1 MKQDRDIKK
10 FRSISFLLRQ
20 SCAPTQQS
28 SLSTSTTP
36 FDLPDPA
43 VPSHLLFT
51 HTNFIYLFL
60 IFFAPKIIVSSLSDF
75 KELLGKPYLWVEM
88 LLKELLPCYSAV
100 VPSLHGDRVS
110 AERVPGTSF
119 SRNQQPYLASGC
131 T

>member
-20 SCAPTQQS
+20 SCAPAQQT
-28 SLSTSTTP
+28 SLSTSRTP

-43 VPSHLLFT
+43 APSQPLFT
-51 HTNFIYLFL
+51 HNNFFFFFFL
-60 IFFAPKIIVSSLSDF
+60 LKIVVSSLSDF
-75 KELLGKPYLWVEM
+75 KESLGKPYLWVEM

>member
-1 MKQDRDIKK
+1 MLPLSKPHSAPPGHPLICLTPLPPRNSSSHTIT
-10 FRSISFLLRQ
+10 FFFFFLL
-20 SCAPTQQS
+20 
-28 SLSTSTTP
+28 
-36 FDLPDPA
+36 
-43 VPSHLLFT
+43 
-51 HTNFIYLFL
+51 
-60 IFFAPKIIVSSLSDF
+60 KIVVSSLSDF
-75 KELLGKPYLWVEM
+75 KESLGKPYLWVEM

>member
-1 MKQDRDIKK
+1 MLVLTKAYSASPQSPLIC
-10 FRSISFLLRQ
+10 SEPGCLLVLPFL
-20 SCAPTQQS
+20 APW
-28 SLSTSTTP
+28 LY
-36 FDLPDPA
+36 F
-43 VPSHLLFT
+43 FC
-51 HTNFIYLFL
+51 FFL
-60 IFFAPKIIVSSLSDF
+60 KIIVSSLPDF
-75 KELLGKPYLWVEM
+75 KESLGKPYLWVEM